1 MVKLVH
7 SSISLLL
14 PIFCVYGQI
23 EYNRS
28 QHKTL
33 GIPLVIFHHC
43 RNCWFTLTSSNHLSI
58 PGHSPL
64 QHNSLVSLGFWW
76 VTLLIVSW
84 KVTWVISDGS
94 FLCISVNP
102 FKELSKCRS
111 LKADCV
117 HSFFVLFFFLWS
129 LLIYLVQT
137 PDFILTWNLFMFVT
151 VIGGCIVLL
160 VIKLFN

>member
-1 MVKLVH
+1 MVKSVH

-14 PIFCVYGQI
+14 SIFCVYGQI

-43 RNCWFTLTSSNHLSI
+43 RNCQFTLTPSNHLSV

-64 QHNSLVSLGFWW
+64 QHDSLVSLGFWW
-76 VTLLIVSW
+76 VTLLKVSW

-94 FLCISVNP
+94 FLCMFVNP
-102 FKELSKCRS
+102 FKGLSKCIS
-111 LKADCV
+111 KKLEVLKLIV
-117 HSFFVLFFFLWS
+117 STHFFVLFFFFGGVFWFIRSRHQTLFS
-129 LLIYLVQT
+129 LGI
-137 PDFILTWNLFMFVT
+137 FS
-151 VIGGCIVLL
+151 CLL
-160 VIKLFN
+160 QL